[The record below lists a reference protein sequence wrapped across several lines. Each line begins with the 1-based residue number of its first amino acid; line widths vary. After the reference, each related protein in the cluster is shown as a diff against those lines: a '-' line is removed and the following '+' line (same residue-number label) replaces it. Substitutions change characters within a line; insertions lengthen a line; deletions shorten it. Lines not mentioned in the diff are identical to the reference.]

1 LNVRLTLVHC
11 IYNELRMNRFRCAL
25 LTPVFLLATVTHAQP
40 CSCPATFDWMVRTFE
55 ENDAG
60 FKLVVDR
67 KGEAEYAKH
76 TADFRA
82 QVAGA
87 KDPQACAG
95 LMNQW
100 LQWFRKGHIGVMPLE
115 PALKGAA
122 AVATPGNGPGPRVI
136 PVSEAQLM
144 KQWGEMRQ
152 PGPFEGIWTMGAY
165 RVAVMKD
172 AERKDGYVAVIL
184 ASKNPNWKP
193 GDVKAEFAPV
203 EGGFAGTYYMGDR
216 SPMRTAVSSVPGTTA
231 LLDMNGFWARVFPVT
246 ALSPAEAL
254 LLRVQ
259 GAELPFVERLSERTL
274 YLRIPSFLFE
284 QKRAIDSVL
293 AANDALIRSTENLV
307 IDIRNGTG
315 GADASYSGLI
325 PYLYTGPMRSVGAK
339 LWSTEL
345 NAQGYEYFADQRGR
359 DTEDGRR
366 CLEVARGMRAAPGTW
381 LDMNEQIWSVDSSY
395 TVLPLPRRIG
405 IICNEGNGSTDE
417 QFLLDA
423 RTSAKVKIFGRPTK
437 GSLDVSNVHMV
448 NSPDG
453 CYQLGYCM
461 SLSHRLPHMPVD
473 VMGIQPDHYLDEA
486 IPKLEWV
493 EYVQQV
499 LEGR

>member
-1 LNVRLTLVHC
+1 
-11 IYNELRMNRFRCAL
+11 MNRFRCSIL
-25 LTPVFLLATVTHAQP
+25 LPVFLLSTAALAQP
-40 CSCPATFDWMVRTFE
+40 CSCPATFDWMVSTFE
-55 ENDAG
+55 VNDAG

-82 QVAGA
+82 RVAGA
-87 KDPQACAG
+87 KDPQACAE

-100 LQWFRKGHIGVMPLE
+100 LQWFRKGHIGIRPLE

-122 AVATPGNGPGPRVI
+122 AAPTLGNGPAPRVM

-193 GDVKAEFAPV
+193 GDVKAEFAPA

-216 SPMRTAVSSVPGTTA
+216 SPKQTAVSSVPGTTA
-231 LLDMNGFWARVFPVT
+231 LLDMNGLWARVFPVT

-259 GAELPFVERLSERTL
+259 SAEVPFVERLSERTL

-284 QKRAIDSVL
+284 QKVAIDSVL
-293 AANDALIRSTENLV
+293 AANDVLIRGTENLV

-325 PYLYTGPMRSVGAK
+325 PYMYTGPMRTVGVK
-339 LWSTEL
+339 RWSTEL
-345 NAQGYEYFADQRGR
+345 NAQAHDYFADQMGH

-366 CLEVARGMRAAPGTW
+366 CLELARRMRAAPGTW
-381 LDMNEQIWSVDSSY
+381 LQDEQIWSVDSSH

-423 RTSAKVKIFGRPTK
+423 RTSAKVKIFGRPTQ
-437 GSLDVSNVHMV
+437 GAIDISNMHMV
-448 NSPDG
+448 PAPDG
-453 CYQLGYCM
+453 CYELGYCM
-461 SLSHRLPHMPVD
+461 SMSHRLPHMQLDMV
-473 VMGIQPDHYLDEA
+473 GIQPDHYLDDG
-486 IPKLEWV
+486 IPLTGWV
-493 EYVQQV
+493 GYVQQV
-499 LEGR
+499 LEAR